1 MSGQLGFLLTGFI
14 TAVVVD
20 AVVAIVILITTK
32 NISLKLSETLQ
43 NNLAAKTLKQESTKI
58 LKEDILAHFDYF
70 MEHKLTAEMPV
81 LTMFVDDKLIEEL
94 KAVFQKE
101 MDVILPQVL
110 GKNLTGALADDLH
123 NEMSNH
129 IMVVIKKSLAKKA
142 ALFVFCSLIAG
153 CASGWI
159 CYMLIG
165 NSLHQ

>member
-32 NISLKLSETLQ
+32 NISLKLSKTLQ
-43 NNLAAKTLKQESTKI
+43 NNLAAKTLNQESTKI

-70 MEHKLTAEMPV
+70 MEHKLTTEMPV

-101 MDVILPQVL
+101 MDIILPAVL
-110 GKNLTGALADDLH
+110 EKNLTVALAAGLNDKV
-123 NEMSNH
+123 NNH
-129 IMVVIKKSLAKKA
+129 LLRVIRKSLAKKV
-142 ALFVFCSLIAG
+142 ALFILTTIIAG
-153 CASGWI
+153 CISGWL
-159 CYMLIG
+159 CYILMG
-165 NSLHQ
+165 K